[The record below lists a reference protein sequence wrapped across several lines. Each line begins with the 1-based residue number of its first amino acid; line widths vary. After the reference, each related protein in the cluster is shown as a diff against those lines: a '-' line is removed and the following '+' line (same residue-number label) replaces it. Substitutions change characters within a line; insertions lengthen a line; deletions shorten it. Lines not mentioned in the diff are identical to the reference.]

1 MTKDVLVSISGKH
14 IDIMND
20 PLEGYE
26 TGDDAIEVVTPADY
40 YCRNGKHYII
50 YDEVFEG
57 MTGTVKNKIK
67 ITGTD
72 VVEIMKS
79 GLTTS
84 HMVFE
89 KNKKNLTY
97 YKTPYGQMLIGVN
110 TKNMEISVEDDKIGV
125 LVDYELDVNHEPLAD
140 CKIKMSIMP
149 KEQVEWTK
157 GQSAGCAS

>member
-20 PLEGYE
+20 PAKGYE
-26 TGDDAIEVVTPADY
+26 TGDDEIEVVTPANY

-50 YDEVFEG
+50 YDEVLEG
-57 MTGTVKNKIK
+57 MAGTGRNKIK

-72 VVEIMKS
+72 AVEIMKS
-79 GLTTS
+79 GLSSS

-97 YKTPYGQMLIGVN
+97 YKTPYGQMLVGVN
-110 TKNMEISVEDDKIGV
+110 TRNMEIRVEDDKIGV
-125 LVDYELDVNHEPLAD
+125 QVDYELDVNHEPLAD
-140 CKIKMSIMP
+140 CKIKMNIIS
-149 KEQVEWTK
+149 K
-157 GQSAGCAS
+157 GSRDFSVLS

>member
-20 PLEGYE
+20 PAKGYE
-26 TGDDAIEVVTPADY
+26 TGDDEIEVVTPANY

-50 YDEVFEG
+50 YDEVLEG
-57 MTGTVKNKIK
+57 MAGTVRNKIK

-72 VVEIMKS
+72 AVEIMKS
-79 GLTTS
+79 GLSSS

-97 YKTPYGQMLIGVN
+97 YKTPYGQMLVGVN
-110 TKNMEISVEDDKIGV
+110 TRNMEIRVEDDKIGV
-125 LVDYELDVNHEPLAD
+125 QVDYELDVNHEPLAD
-140 CKIKMSIMP
+140 CKIKMNIIS
-149 KEQVEWTK
+149 K
-157 GQSAGCAS
+157 GSRDFSVLS